1 MSAAIVTIRAGRF
14 PLGIVE
20 ADQFVRYRHSAICRP
35 IGLRVSLSYSPVAA
49 LANAQGWRA
58 LPPGAPI
65 RSRLGQ
71 PRSSACGRLHA
82 HAPGRSAGD
91 WPRDLGIAATP

>member
-20 ADQFVRYRHSAICRP
+20 AGQFVSYRHSAICRP
-35 IGLRVSLSYSPVAA
+35 IGLRVSLSHSPVAA

-58 LPPGAPI
+58 PSPL
-65 RSRLGQ
+65 
-71 PRSSACGRLHA
+71 GRLSDPVSASRAALHA
-82 HAPGRSAGD
+82 LATRVPASTGVDFTLGR
-91 WPRDLGIAATP
+91 

>member
-1 MSAAIVTIRAGRF
+1 MVPCRAGRF

-20 ADQFVRYRHSAICRP
+20 AGQFVSYRHSAICRP
-35 IGLRVSLSYSPVAA
+35 IGLRVSLSYWPAAA

-58 LPPGAPI
+58 LPLGRPI

-71 PRSSACGRLHA
+71 PRNSACARNT
-82 HAPGRSAGD
+82 RTRID
-91 WPRDLGIAATP
+91 RR